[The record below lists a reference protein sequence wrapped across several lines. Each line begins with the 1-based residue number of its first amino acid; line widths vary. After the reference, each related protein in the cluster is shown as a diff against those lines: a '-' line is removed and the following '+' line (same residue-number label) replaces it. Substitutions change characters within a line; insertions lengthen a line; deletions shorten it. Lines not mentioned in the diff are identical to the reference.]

1 MQKHILIIDDNKDL
15 LMMLTAMLKTK
26 GYQISVCETPENIV
40 ALIKE
45 VKPDIILMDM
55 LLSGAD
61 GRELCKEIKADEAV
75 ASIPLLML
83 SAYPQAV
90 HDCMAAGADA
100 FIEKP
105 FDMKALLEKLAGL
118 HGGDN

>member
-26 GYQISVCETPENIV
+26 GYIISVSENPENV
-40 ALIKE
+40 KGLIKE
-45 VKPDIILMDM
+45 INPDIILMDM

-61 GRELCKEIKADEAV
+61 GRELCKEIKADTAI
-75 ASIPLLML
+75 ATIPLLML

-90 HDCMAAGADA
+90 NDCMAAGADG

-105 FDMKALLEKLAGL
+105 FDMKSLLDKLAAM
-118 HGGDN
+118 HG